1 MIAVAV
7 VLPSDIDRDMIKLW
21 DATRLNDRYL
31 TCSRTTGSGMLH
43 RRNQNQ
49 VPRRRRP
56 KAHRNGISCPRICV
70 APSNI

>member
-31 TCSRTTGSGMLH
+31 TCSRTTGSEMLH

-49 VPRRRRP
+49 VPRRRVRQESWQRIGGASLP
-56 KAHRNGISCPRICV
+56 RGKA
-70 APSNI
+70 